1 MKYYIISGY
10 FAPIHKGHL
19 DIINAASRKGKVI
32 VIVNNDKQLIAKRGK
47 AFIDS
52 KNRCEVVKNLKGVYK
67 TYLSIDKGSSVCD
80 TLKKIR
86 KIYKNDELFFVN
98 GGDRNKNNIP
108 ENNTCEE
115 CNIKQIYNVGGKKV
129 YSSRNFLYE
138 WTVWAKKLKKSDL
151 KKYNLHYEKH

>member
-1 MKYYIISGY
+1 MDMEYYIISGY

-19 DIINAASRKGKVI
+19 DIINATSKKGKVI
-32 VIVNNDKQLIAKRGK
+32 VIVNNDKQLVAKRGK
-47 AFIDS
+47 AFMDN

-67 TYLSIDKGSSVCD
+67 IILSIDKGPSVCD

-86 KIYKNDELFFVN
+86 KLYKNDKLFFVN

-108 ENNTCEE
+108 ENRTCKE
-115 CNIKQIYNVGGKKV
+115 CNILQIYNVGGAKK

-138 WTVWAKKLKKSDL
+138 
-151 KKYNLHYEKH
+151 